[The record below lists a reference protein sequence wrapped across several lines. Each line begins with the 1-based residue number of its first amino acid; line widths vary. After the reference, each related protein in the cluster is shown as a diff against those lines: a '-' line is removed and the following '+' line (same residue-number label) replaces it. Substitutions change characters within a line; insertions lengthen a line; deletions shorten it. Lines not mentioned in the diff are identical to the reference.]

1 MRKYD
6 GYRHCVYIPVHTQ
19 WRVSTVFREHRET
32 NIVGRGRD
40 GKREEEEERD
50 RETERQRETEAER
63 QRQRENMTVIHSCY
77 PEMITSMGP
86 MPCYNPDSHCFSA
99 I

>member
-1 MRKYD
+1 MAVCSLCLKVTDKKMRKYD

-40 GKREEEEERD
+40 GKREEEEEEERD
-50 RETERQRETEAER
+50 RETERDRGRETETER
-63 QRQRENMTVIHSCY
+63 EY
-77 PEMITSMGP
+77 
-86 MPCYNPDSHCFSA
+86 DSDT
-99 I
+99 

>member
-1 MRKYD
+1 MAVCSLCLKVTDKKMRKYD

-50 RETERQRETEAER
+50 RETERDRGRERDRQPETETAR
-63 QRQRENMTVIHSCY
+63 DRLKLRFGFIK
-77 PEMITSMGP
+77 
-86 MPCYNPDSHCFSA
+86 
-99 I
+99 